1 METEQNKMDNNADL
15 KQQSTDEQIQY
26 EGGDQGSA
34 EMQSSAMEG
43 SQMDALAFNA
53 QGSSL
58 MQRQ

>member
-1 METEQNKMDNNADL
+1 MDNNADL
-15 KQQSTDEQIQY
+15 EQLSTDQIQY

-58 MQRQ
+58 MGRQQ